1 MNGFTSGWRPVGA
14 GISGDDRPE
23 KGLRSGVRTY
33 LAPHPSA
40 CRSGTNDVDVDMRR
54 PMSHRTDTRTRRR
67 GHRRLSVLK
76 RGWPLVAALVL
87 AVLGALSAGGVEE
100 ALTPGGFRADSTPS
114 AVAERRLDAEVGAGT
129 PDLVILVSGAE
140 TAAVA
145 REGES
150 VASYLEEATGVG
162 RVTLSPAPGDGPTVV
177 TAVLSGNES
186 ESRRT
191 LDTVRGALPPPAD
204 GVDRQLTGRA
214 EILREDDLLG
224 REDLA
229 RAELIAVPV
238 TLVLLVLFFGSVVA
252 AVVPVVI
259 GVLAMLSTFFVLSG
273 LVHLI
278 DVSVFALNLVIGLAL
293 GLAIDYS
300 LLVVS
305 RFREELATGAEPPEA
320 VDRTMIRCRRTIVVS
335 AVTVGLCLAALTAV
349 DMPYLRSMA
358 MTGVAV
364 VALVATLTLV
374 VLPPVL
380 RVLGRRIDAWSVRRV
395 DPSRTGRSV
404 TALLGVS
411 RRHPVAVALG
421 VSALLLILL
430 MPAFG
435 LRLGTLDDRVLPPDA
450 SSRVAAEHLRETRPD
465 LGSDPLVVLADGV
478 DPGVLADRVSRV
490 DGVTAA
496 RGPDGTVTDG
506 LATGPGDPT
515 LRRGSVAAVE
525 VVTAP
530 GLTQPQQQDLA
541 EQIRDVVAPAPVAG
555 TYSDDVDTRRAVSD
569 RAVPVALLVMAV
581 VLPLVFLLTGGVV
594 VTLKT
599 LLMAALSLTA
609 TFGAMVLVFQ
619 EGYLADLVGVTAT
632 GVVDSST
639 PLLMACLAFGLS
651 MDYQLFLLSR
661 VREEYDRHGDTTR
674 AVVDGVGRTAPVV
687 GAAAVLVAV
696 VFLAIGTS
704 GISVVRMLGLGM
716 ALAVLVDAFVVRLLL
731 VPSVMLLL
739 GDANWWAP
747 RPLRAVFDRLRIR
760 ES

>member
-1 MNGFTSGWRPVGA
+1 
-14 GISGDDRPE
+14 
-23 KGLRSGVRTY
+23 
-33 LAPHPSA
+33 
-40 CRSGTNDVDVDMRR
+40 
-54 PMSHRTDTRTRRR
+54 MSHRIDARRWRR
-67 GHRRLSVLK
+67 GHRWRSVLA
-76 RGWPLVAALVL
+76 RGWPLAAALVL
-87 AVLGALSAGGVEE
+87 AILGALSADGVEE

-114 AVAERRLDAEVGAGT
+114 AVAERRLDTEVGAGT
-129 PDLVILVSGAE
+129 PDLVVLVSGSDP
-140 TAAVA
+140 AAVA
-145 REGES
+145 RDGEA
-150 VASYLEEATGVG
+150 VAAYLEDAAGVG
-162 RVTLSPAPGDGPTVV
+162 RVTVSPAPGDGPTVV
-177 TAVLSGNES
+177 SAVLSGDEA

-191 LDTVRGALPPPAD
+191 LDTVREALPPTGE
-204 GVDRQLTGRA
+204 GVGRQLTGRA

-252 AVVPVVI
+252 AAVPVAI

-305 RFREELATGAEPPEA
+305 RFREELASGADPPEA
-320 VDRTMIRCRRTIVVS
+320 VDRTMRRCRRTIVVS

-395 DPSRTGRSV
+395 DPSRPGRSV
-404 TALLGVS
+404 TALLGLS

-430 MPAFG
+430 TPAFG
-435 LRLGTLDDRVLPPDA
+435 LRLGTLDDRVLPQDA
-450 SSRVAAEHLRETRPD
+450 PSRVAAERLRDERPD

-478 DPGVLADRVSRV
+478 DPGVLAEQVSRV

-496 RGPDGTVTDG
+496 RGPDGAVSDG
-506 LATGPGDPT
+506 LAVGPGDPS
-515 LRRGSVAAVE
+515 LRQGSVAAVE

-530 GLTQPQQQDLA
+530 GLTQPEQQDLA
-541 EQIRDVVAPAPVAG
+541 ERVRDVVAPAPVAG

-581 VLPLVFLLTGGVV
+581 VLPLVFLLTGGVL

-619 EGYLADLVGVTAT
+619 EGHFADLVGVTAT

-716 ALAVLVDAFVVRLLL
+716 ALAVLVDAFVIRLLL
-731 VPSVMLLL
+731 VPSAMLLL

-747 RPLRAVFDRLRIR
+747 RPLWAVFDRLRIR

>member
-1 MNGFTSGWRPVGA
+1 
-14 GISGDDRPE
+14 
-23 KGLRSGVRTY
+23 
-33 LAPHPSA
+33 
-40 CRSGTNDVDVDMRR
+40 
-54 PMSHRTDTRTRRR
+54 MSHRAEPRTTPRAHRRR
-67 GHRRLSVLK
+67 SVLA
-76 RGWPLVAALVL
+76 RGWPLAAALIL

-100 ALTPGGFRADSTPS
+100 SLTPGGFRADSTPS
-114 AVAERRLDAEVGAGT
+114 AVAERRLDAEVGVGT
-129 PDLVILVSGAE
+129 PDLIVLVSGAE
-140 TAAVA
+140 SAAVA
-145 REGES
+145 REGEA
-150 VASYLEEATGVG
+150 VASFLSGAGGVG
-162 RVTLSPAPGDGPTVV
+162 RVTVSPAPGDGPTVV
-177 TAVLSGNES
+177 SAVLSGDDA

-191 LDTVRGALPPPAD
+191 LDELREALPPPGE
-204 GVDRQLTGRA
+204 GVERQLTGRA
-214 EILREDDLLG
+214 EVLREDDLIA
-224 REDLA
+224 REDLT

-252 AVVPVVI
+252 AAVPVAI
-259 GVLAMLSTFFVLSG
+259 GVLAMLSSFVVLSG
-273 LVHLI
+273 LVHVI

-293 GLAIDYS
+293 GLSIDYS
-300 LLVVS
+300 LLVVT
-305 RFREELATGAEPPEA
+305 RFREELANGADPPEA
-320 VDRTMIRCRRTIVVS
+320 VARTMRRCRRTIVIS

-364 VALVATLTLV
+364 VVLVATLTLV

-395 DPSRTGRSV
+395 DPTRPGRSV
-404 TALLGVS
+404 TAMLGVS

-430 MPAFG
+430 TPAFG
-435 LRLGTLDDRVLPPDA
+435 LRLGTLDDRVLPKDA
-450 SSRVAAEHLRETRPD
+450 PSRVAAERLRDERPD
-465 LGSDPLVVLADGV
+465 LGSDPLVILADGV
-478 DPGVLADRVSRV
+478 DPGVLAERVSRI
-490 DGVTAA
+490 DGVTAT
-496 RGPDGTVTDG
+496 RGPDETLSDG
-506 LATGPGDPT
+506 LAVGPGDPD

-530 GLTQPQQQDLA
+530 GLTQPEQQDLA
-541 EQIRDVVAPAPVAG
+541 ERVREVVAPAPVAG
-555 TYSDDVDTRRAVSD
+555 TYSDDVDTRQAISD
-569 RAVPVALLVMAV
+569 RALPVALLVMAV
-581 VLPLVFLLTGGVV
+581 VLPLVFLLTGGVL

-599 LLMAALSLTA
+599 LVMAALSLTA

-632 GVVDSST
+632 GVVDSSS

-674 AVVDGVGRTAPVV
+674 AVVDGVSRTAPVV

-704 GISVVRMLGLGM
+704 GISVVRLLGLGL
-716 ALAVLVDAFVVRLLL
+716 ALAVLVDAFVIRLLL
-731 VPSVMLLL
+731 VPSAMLLL
-739 GDANWWAP
+739 GEANWWAP

-760 ES
+760 EGSS

>member
-1 MNGFTSGWRPVGA
+1 MNR
-14 GISGDDRPE
+14 
-23 KGLRSGVRTY
+23 
-33 LAPHPSA
+33 
-40 CRSGTNDVDVDMRR
+40 
-54 PMSHRTDTRTRRR
+54 RTDDRTRRR
-67 GHRRLSVLK
+67 DHRWWTVLT
-76 RGWPLVAALVL
+76 RGWPLALALVL
-87 AVLGALSAGGVEE
+87 AVLGVLSAGGVEE

-129 PDLVILVSGAE
+129 PDLIVLISGSE
-140 TAAVA
+140 SAAVA
-145 REGES
+145 REGEA
-150 VASYLEEATGVG
+150 VASFLGGAGGVG
-162 RVTLSPAPGDGPTVV
+162 RVTVSPAPGDGPTVV
-177 TAVLSGNES
+177 TAVLSGDES

-191 LDTVRGALPPPAD
+191 LDTVREALPPPIG

-214 EILREDDLLG
+214 EVLREDDLLG

-252 AVVPVVI
+252 ALVPVAI
-259 GVLAMLSTFFVLSG
+259 GVLAMLSTFLVLSG

-300 LLVVS
+300 LLVVT
-305 RFREELATGAEPPEA
+305 RFREELAAGADPPEA
-320 VDRTMIRCRRTIVVS
+320 VDRTMRRCRRTIVIS

-395 DPSRTGRSV
+395 DPSRPGRGV

-430 MPAFG
+430 TPAFG

-450 SSRVAAEHLRETRPD
+450 PSRVAAEQLRDERPD

-478 DPGVLADRVSRV
+478 DPGALAERVSRI

-506 LATGPGDPT
+506 QTAGPGDPT

-530 GLTQPQQQDLA
+530 GLTQPEQQDLA
-541 EQIRDVVAPAPVAG
+541 EQVRDVVAPAPVAG

-569 RAVPVALLVMAV
+569 RAIPVALLVMAV
-581 VLPLVFLLTGGVV
+581 VLPLVFLLTGGVL

-619 EGYLADLVGVTAT
+619 EGHLADLVGVTAT

-674 AVVDGVGRTAPVV
+674 AVVDGVSRTAPVV

-716 ALAVLVDAFVVRLLL
+716 ALAVLVDAFIIRLLL
-731 VPSVMLLL
+731 VPSAMLLL

-747 RPLRAVFDRLRIR
+747 RPLRAVFERLRIR

>member
-1 MNGFTSGWRPVGA
+1 
-14 GISGDDRPE
+14 
-23 KGLRSGVRTY
+23 
-33 LAPHPSA
+33 
-40 CRSGTNDVDVDMRR
+40 
-54 PMSHRTDTRTRRR
+54 MSHRAEPRTTPRAHRRR
-67 GHRRLSVLK
+67 SVLA
-76 RGWPLVAALVL
+76 RGWPLAAALIL

-100 ALTPGGFRADSTPS
+100 SLTPGGFRADSTPS
-114 AVAERRLDAEVGAGT
+114 AVAERRLDAEVGVGT
-129 PDLVILVSGAE
+129 PDLIVLVSGAE
-140 TAAVA
+140 SAAVA
-145 REGES
+145 REGEA
-150 VASYLEEATGVG
+150 VASFLSGAGGVG
-162 RVTLSPAPGDGPTVV
+162 RVTVSPAPGDGPTVV
-177 TAVLSGNES
+177 SAVLSGDDA

-191 LDTVRGALPPPAD
+191 LDELREALPPPGE
-204 GVDRQLTGRA
+204 GVERQLTGRA
-214 EILREDDLLG
+214 EVLREDDLIA
-224 REDLA
+224 REDLT

-252 AVVPVVI
+252 AAVPVAI
-259 GVLAMLSTFFVLSG
+259 GVLAMLSSFVVLSG
-273 LVHLI
+273 LVHVI

-293 GLAIDYS
+293 GLSIDYS
-300 LLVVS
+300 LLVVT
-305 RFREELATGAEPPEA
+305 RFREELANGADPPEA
-320 VDRTMIRCRRTIVVS
+320 VARTMRRCRRTIVIS

-364 VALVATLTLV
+364 VVLVATLTLV

-395 DPSRTGRSV
+395 DPTRPGRSV
-404 TALLGVS
+404 TAMLGVS

-430 MPAFG
+430 TPAFG
-435 LRLGTLDDRVLPPDA
+435 LRLGTLDDRVLPKDA
-450 SSRVAAEHLRETRPD
+450 PSRVAAERLRDERPD
-465 LGSDPLVVLADGV
+465 LGSDPLVILADGV
-478 DPGVLADRVSRV
+478 DPGVLAKRVSRI
-490 DGVTAA
+490 DGVTAT
-496 RGPDGTVTDG
+496 RGPDETLSDG
-506 LATGPGDPT
+506 LAVGPGDPD

-530 GLTQPQQQDLA
+530 GLSQPEQQDLA
-541 EQIRDVVAPAPVAG
+541 ERVREVVAPAPVAG
-555 TYSDDVDTRRAVSD
+555 TYSDDVDTRQAISD
-569 RAVPVALLVMAV
+569 RALPVALLVMAV
-581 VLPLVFLLTGGVV
+581 VLPLVFLLTGGVL

-599 LLMAALSLTA
+599 LVMAALSLTA

-632 GVVDSST
+632 GVVDSSS

-674 AVVDGVGRTAPVV
+674 AVVDGVSRTAPVV

-704 GISVVRMLGLGM
+704 GISVVRLLGLGL
-716 ALAVLVDAFVVRLLL
+716 ALAVLVDAFVIRLLL
-731 VPSVMLLL
+731 VPSAMLLL
-739 GDANWWAP
+739 GEANWWAP

-760 ES
+760 EGSS

>member
-1 MNGFTSGWRPVGA
+1 
-14 GISGDDRPE
+14 
-23 KGLRSGVRTY
+23 
-33 LAPHPSA
+33 
-40 CRSGTNDVDVDMRR
+40 
-54 PMSHRTDTRTRRR
+54 MSHRAEPRTTPRAHRRR
-67 GHRRLSVLK
+67 SVLA
-76 RGWPLVAALVL
+76 RGWPLAAALIL

-100 ALTPGGFRADSTPS
+100 SLTPGGFRADSTPS
-114 AVAERRLDAEVGAGT
+114 AVAERRLDAEVGVGT
-129 PDLVILVSGAE
+129 PDLIVLVSGAE
-140 TAAVA
+140 SAAVA
-145 REGES
+145 REGEA
-150 VASYLEEATGVG
+150 VASFLSGAGGVG
-162 RVTLSPAPGDGPTVV
+162 RVTVSPAPGDGPTVV
-177 TAVLSGNES
+177 SAVLSGDDA

-191 LDTVRGALPPPAD
+191 LDELREALPPPGE
-204 GVDRQLTGRA
+204 GVERQLTGRA
-214 EILREDDLLG
+214 EVLREDDLIA
-224 REDLA
+224 REDLT

-252 AVVPVVI
+252 AAVPVAI
-259 GVLAMLSTFFVLSG
+259 GVLAMLSSFVVLSG
-273 LVHLI
+273 LVHVI

-293 GLAIDYS
+293 GLSIDYS
-300 LLVVS
+300 LLVVT
-305 RFREELATGAEPPEA
+305 RFREELANGADPPEA
-320 VDRTMIRCRRTIVVS
+320 VARTMRRCRRTIVIS

-364 VALVATLTLV
+364 VVLVATLTLV

-395 DPSRTGRSV
+395 DPTRPGRSV
-404 TALLGVS
+404 TAMLGVS

-430 MPAFG
+430 TPAFG
-435 LRLGTLDDRVLPPDA
+435 LRLGTLDDRVLPKDA
-450 SSRVAAEHLRETRPD
+450 PSRVAAERLRDERPD
-465 LGSDPLVVLADGV
+465 LGFDPLVILADGV
-478 DPGVLADRVSRV
+478 DPGVLAERVSRI
-490 DGVTAA
+490 DGVTAT
-496 RGPDGTVTDG
+496 RGPDETLSDG
-506 LATGPGDPT
+506 LAVGPGDPD

-530 GLTQPQQQDLA
+530 GLTQPEQQDLA
-541 EQIRDVVAPAPVAG
+541 ERVREVVAPAPVAG
-555 TYSDDVDTRRAVSD
+555 TYSDDVDTRQAISD
-569 RAVPVALLVMAV
+569 RALPVALLVMAV
-581 VLPLVFLLTGGVV
+581 VLPLVFLLTGGVL

-599 LLMAALSLTA
+599 LVMAALSLTA

-632 GVVDSST
+632 GVVDSSS

-674 AVVDGVGRTAPVV
+674 AVVDGVSRTAPVV

-704 GISVVRMLGLGM
+704 GISVVRLLGLGL
-716 ALAVLVDAFVVRLLL
+716 ALAVLVDAFVIRLLL
-731 VPSVMLLL
+731 VPSAMLLL
-739 GDANWWAP
+739 GEANWWAP

-760 ES
+760 EGSS

>member
-1 MNGFTSGWRPVGA
+1 
-14 GISGDDRPE
+14 
-23 KGLRSGVRTY
+23 
-33 LAPHPSA
+33 
-40 CRSGTNDVDVDMRR
+40 
-54 PMSHRTDTRTRRR
+54 MSHRIDSRAGRR
-67 GHRRLSVLK
+67 GHRWWSVLA
-76 RGWPLVAALVL
+76 RGWPLAAALVL

-100 ALTPGGFRADSTPS
+100 SLTPGGFRADSTPS

-129 PDLVILVSGAE
+129 PDLLILVSGSE
-140 TAAVA
+140 PAAVA
-145 REGES
+145 RDGES
-150 VASYLEEATGVG
+150 VASYLEGAAGVG
-162 RVTLSPAPGDGPTVV
+162 RVTVSPAPGDGPTVV
-177 TAVLSGNES
+177 TAVLPGTES

-191 LDTVRGALPPPAD
+191 LDAVREALPPPGE
-204 GVDRQLTGRA
+204 GVERQLTGRA

-252 AVVPVVI
+252 AAVPVAI

-273 LVHLI
+273 LVHVI

-300 LLVVS
+300 LLVVT
-305 RFREELATGAEPPEA
+305 RFREELATGADPPEA
-320 VDRTMIRCRRTIVVS
+320 VDRTMSRCRRTIVIS

-364 VALVATLTLV
+364 VALVAILTLV

-395 DPSRTGRSV
+395 DPSRPGRGV

-430 MPAFG
+430 TPAFG
-435 LRLGTLDDRVLPPDA
+435 LRLGTLDDRVLPQDA
-450 SSRVAAEHLRETRPD
+450 PSRVAAERLRDERPD
-465 LGSDPLVVLADGV
+465 LGSDPLVILADGV
-478 DPGVLADRVSRV
+478 DPGVVAERVSRL
-490 DGVTAA
+490 DGVMAV
-496 RGPDGTVTDG
+496 RGPDATVADG
-506 LATGPGDPT
+506 SAAGPGDPT
-515 LRRGSVAAVE
+515 LRRDAAAAVE

-530 GLTQPQQQDLA
+530 GLTQPEQQDLA
-541 EQIRDVVAPAPVAG
+541 EQVRDTVAPALVAG

-569 RAVPVALLVMAV
+569 RAIPVALLVMAV
-581 VLPLVFLLTGGVV
+581 VLPLVFLLTGGVL

-599 LLMAALSLTA
+599 LVMAALSLTA
-609 TFGAMVLVFQ
+609 TFGAMVLIFQ

-661 VREEYDRHGDTTR
+661 VREEYDSHGDTTR
-674 AVVDGVGRTAPVV
+674 AVVEGVSRTAPVV
-687 GAAAVLVAV
+687 GAAAILVAV

-716 ALAVLVDAFVVRLLL
+716 ALAVLVDAFVIRLLL
-731 VPSVMLLL
+731 VPSAMLLL

-747 RPLRAVFDRLRIR
+747 RPLRAVFERLRIR

>member
-1 MNGFTSGWRPVGA
+1 
-14 GISGDDRPE
+14 
-23 KGLRSGVRTY
+23 
-33 LAPHPSA
+33 
-40 CRSGTNDVDVDMRR
+40 
-54 PMSHRTDTRTRRR
+54 MSHRAEPRTTPRAHRRR
-67 GHRRLSVLK
+67 SVLA
-76 RGWPLVAALVL
+76 RGWPLAAALIL

-100 ALTPGGFRADSTPS
+100 SLTPGGFRADSTPS
-114 AVAERRLDAEVGAGT
+114 AVAERRLDAEVGVGT
-129 PDLVILVSGAE
+129 PDLIVLVSGAE
-140 TAAVA
+140 SAAVA
-145 REGES
+145 REGEA
-150 VASYLEEATGVG
+150 VASFLSGAGGVG
-162 RVTLSPAPGDGPTVV
+162 RVTVSPAPGDGPTVV
-177 TAVLSGNES
+177 SAVLSGDDA

-191 LDTVRGALPPPAD
+191 LDELREALPPPGE
-204 GVDRQLTGRA
+204 GVERQLTGRA
-214 EILREDDLLG
+214 EVLREDDLIA
-224 REDLA
+224 REDLT

-252 AVVPVVI
+252 AAVPVAI
-259 GVLAMLSTFFVLSG
+259 GVLAMLSSFVVLSG
-273 LVHLI
+273 LVHVI

-293 GLAIDYS
+293 GLSIDYS
-300 LLVVS
+300 LLVVT
-305 RFREELATGAEPPEA
+305 RFREELANGADPPEA
-320 VDRTMIRCRRTIVVS
+320 VARTMRRCRRTIVIS

-364 VALVATLTLV
+364 VVLVATLTLV

-395 DPSRTGRSV
+395 DPTRPGRSV
-404 TALLGVS
+404 TAMLGVS

-430 MPAFG
+430 TPAFG
-435 LRLGTLDDRVLPPDA
+435 LRLGTLDDRVLPKDA
-450 SSRVAAEHLRETRPD
+450 PSRVAAERLRDERPD
-465 LGSDPLVVLADGV
+465 LGSDPLVILADGV
-478 DPGVLADRVSRV
+478 DPGVLAERVSRI
-490 DGVTAA
+490 DGVAA
-496 RGPDGTVTDG
+496 TRGPDETLSDG
-506 LATGPGDPT
+506 LVVGPGDPD

-530 GLTQPQQQDLA
+530 GLSQPEQQDLA
-541 EQIRDVVAPAPVAG
+541 ERVREVVAPAPVAG
-555 TYSDDVDTRRAVSD
+555 TYSDDVDTRQAISD
-569 RAVPVALLVMAV
+569 RALPVALLVMAV
-581 VLPLVFLLTGGVV
+581 VLPLVFLLTGGVL

-599 LLMAALSLTA
+599 LVMAALSLTA

-632 GVVDSST
+632 GVVDSSS

-674 AVVDGVGRTAPVV
+674 AVVDGVSRTAPVV

-704 GISVVRMLGLGM
+704 GISVVRLLGLGL
-716 ALAVLVDAFVVRLLL
+716 ALAVLVDAFVIRLLL
-731 VPSVMLLL
+731 VPSAMLLL
-739 GDANWWAP
+739 GEANWWAP

-760 ES
+760 EGSS

>member
-1 MNGFTSGWRPVGA
+1 
-14 GISGDDRPE
+14 
-23 KGLRSGVRTY
+23 
-33 LAPHPSA
+33 
-40 CRSGTNDVDVDMRR
+40 
-54 PMSHRTDTRTRRR
+54 MSHRSDVRTRRR
-67 GHRRLSVLK
+67 AHRWRSVLA
-76 RGWPLVAALVL
+76 RGWPLAAALVL

-114 AVAERRLDAEVGAGT
+114 AVAESRLNAELGVGT
-129 PDLVILVSGAE
+129 PDLIVLVSGSE
-140 TAAVA
+140 PAAVA
-145 REGES
+145 RDSEA
-150 VASYLEEATGVG
+150 VASFLTGAGGVG
-162 RVTLSPAPGDGPTVV
+162 GVAVSPAPGDGPTVV
-177 TAVLSGNES
+177 TAVLSGDES

-191 LDTVRGALPPPAD
+191 LDTVRETLPPPGE
-204 GVDRQLTGRA
+204 GVERQLTGRA
-214 EILREDDLLG
+214 EVLREDDLLG

-252 AVVPVVI
+252 AAVPVAI
-259 GVLAMLSTFFVLSG
+259 GVLAMLSTFVVLSG

-300 LLVVS
+300 LLVVT
-305 RFREELATGAEPPEA
+305 RFREELAAGADPPEA
-320 VDRTMIRCRRTIVVS
+320 VDRTMRRCRRTIVVS

-349 DMPYLRSMA
+349 DMPFLRSMA
-358 MTGVAV
+358 ITGVAV

-395 DPSRTGRSV
+395 DPTRPGRSV

-430 MPAFG
+430 TPAFG

-450 SSRVAAEHLRETRPD
+450 PSRVAAERLRDERPD
-465 LGSDPLVVLADGV
+465 LGSDPLII
-478 DPGVLADRVSRV
+478 LADRVDPGALAERVSRI

-496 RGPDGTVTDG
+496 RGPDGRVSDG
-506 LATGPGDPT
+506 LAVGPGEPA
-515 LRRGSVAAVE
+515 LRQRAVAAVE
-525 VVTAP
+525 VVTDP
-530 GLTQPQQQDLA
+530 GLSQPEQQDLA
-541 EQIRDVVAPAPVAG
+541 ERVRDSVAPAPVAG
-555 TYSDDVDTRRAVSD
+555 TYSDDVDTRQAVTD

-609 TFGAMVLVFQ
+609 TFGVMVLVFQ
-619 EGYLADLVGVTAT
+619 EGHLADLVGVTAT
-632 GVVDSST
+632 GVVDSSS

-704 GISVVRMLGLGM
+704 GISVVRMLGFGM
-716 ALAVLVDAFVVRLLL
+716 ALAVLVDAFVIRLLL
-731 VPSVMLLL
+731 VPSAMLIL
-739 GDANWWAP
+739 GDAIWWAP
-747 RPLRAVFDRLRIR
+747 RPLRVVFDRLRIR

>member
-1 MNGFTSGWRPVGA
+1 
-14 GISGDDRPE
+14 
-23 KGLRSGVRTY
+23 
-33 LAPHPSA
+33 
-40 CRSGTNDVDVDMRR
+40 
-54 PMSHRTDTRTRRR
+54 MSHRAEPRTTPRAHRRR
-67 GHRRLSVLK
+67 SVLA
-76 RGWPLVAALVL
+76 RGWPLAAALIL

-100 ALTPGGFRADSTPS
+100 SLTPGGFRADSTPS
-114 AVAERRLDAEVGAGT
+114 AVAERRLDAEVGVGT
-129 PDLVILVSGAE
+129 PDLIVLVSGAE
-140 TAAVA
+140 SAAVA
-145 REGES
+145 REGEA
-150 VASYLEEATGVG
+150 VASFLSGAGGVG
-162 RVTLSPAPGDGPTVV
+162 RVTVSPAPGDGPTVV
-177 TAVLSGNES
+177 SAVLSGDDA

-191 LDTVRGALPPPAD
+191 LDELREALPPPGE
-204 GVDRQLTGRA
+204 GVERQLTGRA
-214 EILREDDLLG
+214 EVLREDDLIA
-224 REDLA
+224 REDLT

-252 AVVPVVI
+252 AAVPVAI
-259 GVLAMLSTFFVLSG
+259 GVLAMLSSFVVLSG

-300 LLVVS
+300 LLVVT
-305 RFREELATGAEPPEA
+305 RFREELANGADPPEA
-320 VDRTMIRCRRTIVVS
+320 VDRTMRRCRRTIVIS

-364 VALVATLTLV
+364 VVLVATLTLV

-395 DPSRTGRSV
+395 APTRPGRSV
-404 TALLGVS
+404 TAMLGVS

-430 MPAFG
+430 TPAFG
-435 LRLGTLDDRVLPPDA
+435 LRLGTLDDRVLPKDA
-450 SSRVAAEHLRETRPD
+450 PSRVAAERLRDERPD
-465 LGSDPLVVLADGV
+465 LGSDPLVILADGV
-478 DPGVLADRVSRV
+478 DPGVLAERVSRI
-490 DGVTAA
+490 DGVTAT
-496 RGPDGTVTDG
+496 RGPDETLSDG
-506 LATGPGDPT
+506 LAVGPGDPD

-530 GLTQPQQQDLA
+530 GLSQPEQQDLA
-541 EQIRDVVAPAPVAG
+541 ERVREVVAPAPVAG
-555 TYSDDVDTRRAVSD
+555 TYSDDVDTRQAISD
-569 RAVPVALLVMAV
+569 RALPVALLVMAV
-581 VLPLVFLLTGGVV
+581 VLPLVFLLTGGVL

-599 LLMAALSLTA
+599 LVMAALSLTA

-632 GVVDSST
+632 GVVDSSS

-674 AVVDGVGRTAPVV
+674 AVVDGVSRTAPVV

-704 GISVVRMLGLGM
+704 GISVVRLLGLGL
-716 ALAVLVDAFVVRLLL
+716 ALAVLVDAFVIRLLL
-731 VPSVMLLL
+731 VPSAMLLL
-739 GDANWWAP
+739 GEANWWAP

-760 ES
+760 EGSS

>member
-1 MNGFTSGWRPVGA
+1 
-14 GISGDDRPE
+14 
-23 KGLRSGVRTY
+23 
-33 LAPHPSA
+33 
-40 CRSGTNDVDVDMRR
+40 
-54 PMSHRTDTRTRRR
+54 MSHRAEPRTTPRAHRRR
-67 GHRRLSVLK
+67 SVLA
-76 RGWPLVAALVL
+76 RGWPLAAALIL

-100 ALTPGGFRADSTPS
+100 SLTPGGFRADSTPS
-114 AVAERRLDAEVGAGT
+114 AVAERRLDAEVGVGT
-129 PDLVILVSGAE
+129 PDLIVLVSGAE
-140 TAAVA
+140 SAAVA
-145 REGES
+145 REGEA
-150 VASYLEEATGVG
+150 VASFLSGAGGVG
-162 RVTLSPAPGDGPTVV
+162 RVTVSPAPGDGPTVV
-177 TAVLSGNES
+177 SAVLSGDDA

-191 LDTVRGALPPPAD
+191 LDELREALPPPGE
-204 GVDRQLTGRA
+204 GVERQLTGRA
-214 EILREDDLLG
+214 EVLREDDLIA
-224 REDLA
+224 REDLT

-252 AVVPVVI
+252 AAVPVAI
-259 GVLAMLSTFFVLSG
+259 GVLAMLSSFVVLSG
-273 LVHLI
+273 LVHVI

-293 GLAIDYS
+293 GLSIDYS
-300 LLVVS
+300 LLVVT
-305 RFREELATGAEPPEA
+305 RFREELANGADPPEA
-320 VDRTMIRCRRTIVVS
+320 VARTMRRCRRTIVIS

-364 VALVATLTLV
+364 VVLVATLTLV

-395 DPSRTGRSV
+395 DPTRPGRSV
-404 TALLGVS
+404 TAMLGVS

-430 MPAFG
+430 TPAFG
-435 LRLGTLDDRVLPPDA
+435 LRLGTLDDRVLPKDA
-450 SSRVAAEHLRETRPD
+450 PSRVAAERLRDERPD
-465 LGSDPLVVLADGV
+465 LGSDPLVILADGV
-478 DPGVLADRVSRV
+478 DPGVLAERVSRI
-490 DGVTAA
+490 DGVAA
-496 RGPDGTVTDG
+496 TRGPDETLSDG
-506 LATGPGDPT
+506 LAVGPGDPD

-530 GLTQPQQQDLA
+530 GLTQPEQQDLA
-541 EQIRDVVAPAPVAG
+541 ERVREVVAPAPVAG
-555 TYSDDVDTRRAVSD
+555 TYSDDVDTRQAISD
-569 RAVPVALLVMAV
+569 RALPVALLVMAV
-581 VLPLVFLLTGGVV
+581 VLPLVFLLTGGVL

-599 LLMAALSLTA
+599 LVMAALSLTA

-632 GVVDSST
+632 GVVDSSS

-674 AVVDGVGRTAPVV
+674 AVVDGVSRTAPVV

-704 GISVVRMLGLGM
+704 GISVVRLLGLGL
-716 ALAVLVDAFVVRLLL
+716 ALAVLVDAFVIRLLL
-731 VPSVMLLL
+731 VPSAMLLL
-739 GDANWWAP
+739 GEANWWAP

-760 ES
+760 EGSS

>member
-1 MNGFTSGWRPVGA
+1 
-14 GISGDDRPE
+14 
-23 KGLRSGVRTY
+23 
-33 LAPHPSA
+33 
-40 CRSGTNDVDVDMRR
+40 
-54 PMSHRTDTRTRRR
+54 MSHRSDVRARRR
-67 GHRRLSVLK
+67 APRWWLVLA
-76 RGWPLVAALVL
+76 RGWPLALALVL
-87 AVLGALSAGGVEE
+87 AVLGALSAGGVQES
-100 ALTPGGFRADSTPS
+100 LTPGGFRADSTPS
-114 AVAERRLDAEVGAGT
+114 AIAERRLDAEVGAGT
-129 PDLVILVSGAE
+129 PDLVVLVSGAE
-140 TAAVA
+140 SAAVA
-145 REGES
+145 REERS
-150 VASYLEEATGVG
+150 VASFLEQAAGVG
-162 RVTLSPAPGDGPTVV
+162 RVTVSPAPGDGPTVV
-177 TAVLSGNES
+177 TAVLSGDES

-191 LDTVRGALPPPAD
+191 LDGVLGALPPPGD
-204 GVDRQLTGRA
+204 GVDRQVTGRA

-259 GVLAMLSTFFVLSG
+259 GVLAMLSTFVVLSG

-300 LLVVS
+300 LLVVT
-305 RFREELATGAEPPEA
+305 RFREELAAGADPPEA
-320 VDRTMIRCRRTIVVS
+320 IDRTMLRCRRTIVVS

-358 MTGVAV
+358 ITGVAV

-395 DPSRTGRSV
+395 DPSRPGRSV
-404 TALLGVS
+404 TALLGMS

-430 MPAFG
+430 TPAFG

-450 SSRVAAEHLRETRPD
+450 PSRVAAEQLREARPD

-478 DPGVLADRVSRV
+478 DPAALADRVSRV
-490 DGVTAA
+490 EGVTAA
-496 RGPDGTVTDG
+496 RGPDALVTNG

-515 LRRGSVAAVE
+515 LRRGAVAAVE

-530 GLTQPQQQDLA
+530 GLSQPQQQDLA
-541 EQIRDVVAPAPVAG
+541 ERVREVVAPAPVAG

-716 ALAVLVDAFVVRLLL
+716 ALAVLVDAFVIRLLL
-731 VPSVMLLL
+731 VPSAMLLL

>member
-1 MNGFTSGWRPVGA
+1 
-14 GISGDDRPE
+14 
-23 KGLRSGVRTY
+23 
-33 LAPHPSA
+33 
-40 CRSGTNDVDVDMRR
+40 
-54 PMSHRTDTRTRRR
+54 MSHRTDDRARRR
-67 GHRRLSVLK
+67 VPRSWPVLA
-76 RGWPLVAALVL
+76 RGWPLALALVL
-87 AVLGALSAGGVEE
+87 AVLGALSAGGVQES
-100 ALTPGGFRADSTPS
+100 LTPGGFRADSTPS
-114 AVAERRLDAEVGAGT
+114 AVAERRLDEEVGAGT
-129 PDLVILVSGAE
+129 PDLVVLVSGAQ

-150 VASYLEEATGVG
+150 VASFLEQAAGVG
-162 RVTLSPAPGDGPTVV
+162 RVTVSPAPADGPTVV
-177 TAVLSGNES
+177 TAVLSGDES

-191 LDTVRGALPPPAD
+191 LDRVLGALPPPGD
-204 GVDRQLTGRA
+204 GVDRQVTGRA

-259 GVLAMLSTFFVLSG
+259 GVLAMLSTFIVLSG

-300 LLVVS
+300 LLVVT
-305 RFREELATGAEPPEA
+305 RFREELAGGADPPEA
-320 VDRTMIRCRRTIVVS
+320 VDRTMRRCRRTIVVS

-358 MTGVAV
+358 ITGVAV

-395 DPSRTGRSV
+395 DPSRPGRSV

-430 MPAFG
+430 TPAFG

-450 SSRVAAEHLRETRPD
+450 SSRVAAEQLRESRPD
-465 LGSDPLVVLADGV
+465 LGSDPLVILADGV
-478 DPGVLADRVSRV
+478 DPAALADRVSRIE
-490 DGVTAA
+490 GVTAA
-496 RGPDGTVTDG
+496 RGPDTLVTDG
-506 LATGPGDPT
+506 LAAGPGDPT

-530 GLTQPQQQDLA
+530 GLSQPQQQDLA
-541 EQIRDVVAPAPVAG
+541 ERVREAVAPAPVAG

-674 AVVDGVGRTAPVV
+674 AVVEGVGRTAPVV

-716 ALAVLVDAFVVRLLL
+716 ALAVLVDAFVIRLLL
-731 VPSVMLLL
+731 VPSAMLLL

-760 ES
+760 EN

>member
-1 MNGFTSGWRPVGA
+1 
-14 GISGDDRPE
+14 
-23 KGLRSGVRTY
+23 
-33 LAPHPSA
+33 
-40 CRSGTNDVDVDMRR
+40 
-54 PMSHRTDTRTRRR
+54 MSHRNDGRTRRR
-67 GHRRLSVLK
+67 GHRWKSVLA
-76 RGWPLVAALVL
+76 RGWPLAAALVL

-129 PDLVILVSGAE
+129 PDLIVVISGSE

-145 REGES
+145 RDSEA
-150 VASYLEEATGVG
+150 VASFLGGTGGVG
-162 RVTLSPAPGDGPTVV
+162 RVTVSPAPGDGPTVV
-177 TAVLSGNES
+177 TAVLSGDES

-191 LDTVRGALPPPAD
+191 LDKVREALPPPGD
-204 GVDRQLTGRA
+204 GVERQLTGRA
-214 EILREDDLLG
+214 EVLREDDLLG

-252 AVVPVVI
+252 AAVPVAI
-259 GVLAMLSTFFVLSG
+259 GVLAMLSTFVVLSG
-273 LVHLI
+273 LVHVI

-305 RFREELATGAEPPEA
+305 RFREELAAGADPPEA
-320 VDRTMIRCRRTIVVS
+320 VDRTMRRCRRTIVVS

-374 VLPPVL
+374 VLPPIL

-395 DPSRTGRSV
+395 DPSRPGRSV

-430 MPAFG
+430 TPAFG

-450 SSRVAAEHLRETRPD
+450 PSRVAAERLRDERPD
-465 LGSDPLVVLADGV
+465 LGSDPLVILADGV
-478 DPGVLADRVSRV
+478 DPGVLAERVSRV

-496 RGPDGTVTDG
+496 RGPDAVVTDG
-506 LATGPGDPT
+506 QVVGPGDPT
-515 LRRGSVAAVE
+515 LRRGPVAAVE

-530 GLTQPQQQDLA
+530 GLTQPEQQDLA
-541 EQIRDVVAPAPVAG
+541 EQVRDAVAPAPVAG

-569 RAVPVALLVMAV
+569 RAIPVALLVMAV
-581 VLPLVFLLTGGVV
+581 VLPLVFLLTGGVL

-619 EGYLADLVGVTAT
+619 EGHLADLVGVTAT

-661 VREEYDRHGDTTR
+661 VREEYDKHGDTTR
-674 AVVDGVGRTAPVV
+674 AVVDGVSRTAPVV

-716 ALAVLVDAFVVRLLL
+716 ALAVLVDAFVIRLLL
-731 VPSVMLLL
+731 VPSAMLLL

>member
-1 MNGFTSGWRPVGA
+1 M
-14 GISGDDRPE
+14 DR
-23 KGLRSGVRTY
+23 
-33 LAPHPSA
+33 
-40 CRSGTNDVDVDMRR
+40 
-54 PMSHRTDTRTRRR
+54 RTDVRTRRR
-67 GHRRLSVLK
+67 AHRWWAVLA
-76 RGWPLVAALVL
+76 RGWPLALALVL

-114 AVAERRLDAEVGAGT
+114 AVAERRLDTEVGAGT
-129 PDLVILVSGAE
+129 PDLIVLISGSE
-140 TAAVA
+140 SAAVA
-145 REGES
+145 RDSEA
-150 VASYLEEATGVG
+150 VASFLGGAGGVG
-162 RVTLSPAPGDGPTVV
+162 RVTVSPAPGDGPTVV
-177 TAVLSGNES
+177 TAVLSGDES

-191 LDTVRGALPPPAD
+191 LDTVRDALPPPVD

-214 EILREDDLLG
+214 EVLREDDLLG

-252 AVVPVVI
+252 AAVPVAI
-259 GVLAMLSTFFVLSG
+259 GVLAMLSTFLVLSG

-300 LLVVS
+300 LLVVT
-305 RFREELATGAEPPEA
+305 RFREELAAGADPPEA
-320 VDRTMIRCRRTIVVS
+320 VDRAMRRCRRTIVIS

-395 DPSRTGRSV
+395 DPSRPGRGV

-411 RRHPVAVALG
+411 RRHPVVVALG

-430 MPAFG
+430 TPAFG

-450 SSRVAAEHLRETRPD
+450 PSRVAAEQLRAERPD
-465 LGSDPLVVLADGV
+465 LGSDPLVILADGI
-478 DPGVLADRVSRV
+478 DPGVLAERVSRV

-506 LATGPGDPT
+506 RTTGPGDPT

-530 GLTQPQQQDLA
+530 GLTQPEQQDLA
-541 EQIRDVVAPAPVAG
+541 EQVRDVVAPAPVAG
-555 TYSDDVDTRRAVSD
+555 TYSDDVDTRQAVSD
-569 RAVPVALLVMAV
+569 RAIPVALLVMAV
-581 VLPLVFLLTGGVV
+581 VLPLVFLLTGGVL

-619 EGYLADLVGVTAT
+619 EGHFADLVGVTAT

-674 AVVDGVGRTAPVV
+674 AVVDGVSRTAPVV

-716 ALAVLVDAFVVRLLL
+716 ALAVLVDAFIIRLLL
-731 VPSVMLLL
+731 VPSAMLLL

-747 RPLRAVFDRLRIR
+747 RPLRAVFERLRIR

>member
-1 MNGFTSGWRPVGA
+1 
-14 GISGDDRPE
+14 
-23 KGLRSGVRTY
+23 
-33 LAPHPSA
+33 
-40 CRSGTNDVDVDMRR
+40 
-54 PMSHRTDTRTRRR
+54 MSHRIDSRAGRR
-67 GHRRLSVLK
+67 GHRWWSVLA
-76 RGWPLVAALVL
+76 RGWPLAAALVL

-100 ALTPGGFRADSTPS
+100 SLTPGGFRADSTPS

-129 PDLVILVSGAE
+129 PDLLILVSGSE
-140 TAAVA
+140 PAAVA
-145 REGES
+145 RDGES
-150 VASYLEEATGVG
+150 VASYLEGAAGVG
-162 RVTLSPAPGDGPTVV
+162 RVTVSPAPGDGPTVV
-177 TAVLSGNES
+177 TAVLPGTES

-191 LDTVRGALPPPAD
+191 LDAVREALPPPGE
-204 GVDRQLTGRA
+204 GVERQLTGRA

-252 AVVPVVI
+252 AAVPVAI

-273 LVHLI
+273 LVHVI

-300 LLVVS
+300 LLVVT
-305 RFREELATGAEPPEA
+305 RFREELATGADPPEA
-320 VDRTMIRCRRTIVVS
+320 VDRTMSRCRRTIVIS

-364 VALVATLTLV
+364 VALVAILTLV

-395 DPSRTGRSV
+395 DPSRPGRGV

-430 MPAFG
+430 TPAFG
-435 LRLGTLDDRVLPPDA
+435 LRLGTLDDRVLPQDA
-450 SSRVAAEHLRETRPD
+450 PSRVAAERLRDERPD
-465 LGSDPLVVLADGV
+465 LGSDPLVILADGV
-478 DPGVLADRVSRV
+478 DPGVVAERVSRL
-490 DGVTAA
+490 DGVMAV
-496 RGPDGTVTDG
+496 RGPDATVADG
-506 LATGPGDPT
+506 SAAGPGDPT
-515 LRRGSVAAVE
+515 LRRDAAAAVE

-530 GLTQPQQQDLA
+530 GLTQPEQQDLA
-541 EQIRDVVAPAPVAG
+541 EQVRDTVAPALVAG

-569 RAVPVALLVMAV
+569 RAIPVALLVMAV
-581 VLPLVFLLTGGVV
+581 VLPLVFLLTGGVL

-599 LLMAALSLTA
+599 LVMAALSLTA
-609 TFGAMVLVFQ
+609 TFGAMVLIFQ

-661 VREEYDRHGDTTR
+661 VREEYDSHGDTTR
-674 AVVDGVGRTAPVV
+674 AVVEGVGRTAPVV
-687 GAAAVLVAV
+687 GAAAILVAV

-716 ALAVLVDAFVVRLLL
+716 ALAVLVDAFVIRLLL
-731 VPSVMLLL
+731 VPSAMLLL

-747 RPLRAVFDRLRIR
+747 RPLRAVFERLRIR

>member
-1 MNGFTSGWRPVGA
+1 
-14 GISGDDRPE
+14 
-23 KGLRSGVRTY
+23 
-33 LAPHPSA
+33 
-40 CRSGTNDVDVDMRR
+40 
-54 PMSHRTDTRTRRR
+54 MSHRAEPRTTPRAHRRR
-67 GHRRLSVLK
+67 SVLA
-76 RGWPLVAALVL
+76 RGWPLAAALIL

-100 ALTPGGFRADSTPS
+100 SLTPGGFRADSTPS
-114 AVAERRLDAEVGAGT
+114 AVAERRLDAEVGVGT
-129 PDLVILVSGAE
+129 PDLIVLVSGAE
-140 TAAVA
+140 SAAVA
-145 REGES
+145 REGEA
-150 VASYLEEATGVG
+150 VASFLSGAGGVG
-162 RVTLSPAPGDGPTVV
+162 RVTVSPAPGDGPTVV
-177 TAVLSGNES
+177 SAVLSGDDA

-191 LDTVRGALPPPAD
+191 LDELREALPPPGE
-204 GVDRQLTGRA
+204 GVGRQLTGRA
-214 EILREDDLLG
+214 EVLREDDLIA
-224 REDLA
+224 REDLT

-252 AVVPVVI
+252 AAVPVAI
-259 GVLAMLSTFFVLSG
+259 GVLAMLSSFVVLSG
-273 LVHLI
+273 LVHVI

-293 GLAIDYS
+293 GLSIDYS
-300 LLVVS
+300 LLVVT
-305 RFREELATGAEPPEA
+305 RFREELANGADPPEA
-320 VDRTMIRCRRTIVVS
+320 VARTMRRCRRTIVIS

-364 VALVATLTLV
+364 VVLVATLTLV

-395 DPSRTGRSV
+395 DPTRPGRSV
-404 TALLGVS
+404 TAMLGVS

-430 MPAFG
+430 TPAFG
-435 LRLGTLDDRVLPPDA
+435 LRLGTLDDRVLPKDA
-450 SSRVAAEHLRETRPD
+450 PSRVAAERLRDERPD
-465 LGSDPLVVLADGV
+465 LGSDPLVILADGV
-478 DPGVLADRVSRV
+478 DPGVLAERVSRI
-490 DGVTAA
+490 DGVTAT
-496 RGPDGTVTDG
+496 RGPDETLSDG
-506 LATGPGDPT
+506 LAVGPGDPD

-530 GLTQPQQQDLA
+530 GLSQPEQQDLA
-541 EQIRDVVAPAPVAG
+541 ERVREVVAPAPVAG
-555 TYSDDVDTRRAVSD
+555 TYSDDVDTRQAISD
-569 RAVPVALLVMAV
+569 RALPVALLVMAV
-581 VLPLVFLLTGGVV
+581 VLPLVFLLTGGVL

-599 LLMAALSLTA
+599 LVMAALSLTA

-632 GVVDSST
+632 GVVDSSS

-674 AVVDGVGRTAPVV
+674 AVVDGVSRTAPVV

-704 GISVVRMLGLGM
+704 GISVVRLLGLGL
-716 ALAVLVDAFVVRLLL
+716 ALAVLVDAFVIRLLL
-731 VPSVMLLL
+731 VPSAMLLL
-739 GDANWWAP
+739 GEANWWAP

-760 ES
+760 EGSS

>member
-1 MNGFTSGWRPVGA
+1 
-14 GISGDDRPE
+14 
-23 KGLRSGVRTY
+23 
-33 LAPHPSA
+33 
-40 CRSGTNDVDVDMRR
+40 
-54 PMSHRTDTRTRRR
+54 MSHRAEPRTTPRAHRRR
-67 GHRRLSVLK
+67 SVLA
-76 RGWPLVAALVL
+76 RGWPLAAALIL

-100 ALTPGGFRADSTPS
+100 SLTPGGFRADSTPS
-114 AVAERRLDAEVGAGT
+114 AVAERRLDAEVGVGT

-140 TAAVA
+140 SAAVA
-145 REGES
+145 REGEA
-150 VASYLEEATGVG
+150 VASFLSGAGGVG
-162 RVTLSPAPGDGPTVV
+162 RVTVSPAPGDGPTVV
-177 TAVLSGNES
+177 SAVLSGDDS
-186 ESRRT
+186 QSRRT
-191 LDTVRGALPPPAD
+191 LDGLREALPPPGE
-204 GVDRQLTGRA
+204 GVERQLTGRA
-214 EILREDDLLG
+214 EVLREDDLIA
-224 REDLA
+224 REDLT

-252 AVVPVVI
+252 AAVPVAI
-259 GVLAMLSTFFVLSG
+259 GVLAMLSSFVVLSG
-273 LVHLI
+273 LVQVI

-293 GLAIDYS
+293 GLSIDYS
-300 LLVVS
+300 LLVVT
-305 RFREELATGAEPPEA
+305 RFREELANGADPPEA
-320 VDRTMIRCRRTIVVS
+320 VARTMRRCRRTIVIS

-364 VALVATLTLV
+364 VVLVATLTLV

-395 DPSRTGRSV
+395 DPTRPGRSV
-404 TALLGVS
+404 TAMLGVS

-430 MPAFG
+430 TPAFG
-435 LRLGTLDDRVLPPDA
+435 LRLGTLDDRVLPKDA
-450 SSRVAAEHLRETRPD
+450 PSRVAAERLRDERPD
-465 LGSDPLVVLADGV
+465 LGSDPLVILADGV
-478 DPGVLADRVSRV
+478 DPGALAERVSRI
-490 DGVTAA
+490 DGVTAT
-496 RGPDGTVTDG
+496 RGPDGTVSDG
-506 LATGPGDPT
+506 LAVGPGDPD

-530 GLTQPQQQDLA
+530 GLTQPEQQDLA
-541 EQIRDVVAPAPVAG
+541 ERVREVVAPAPVAG
-555 TYSDDVDTRRAVSD
+555 TYSDDVDSRQAISD
-569 RAVPVALLVMAV
+569 RALPVALLVMAV
-581 VLPLVFLLTGGVV
+581 VLPLVFLLTGGVL

-599 LLMAALSLTA
+599 LVMAALSLTA

-632 GVVDSST
+632 GVVDSSS

-674 AVVDGVGRTAPVV
+674 AVVDGVSRTAPVV

-704 GISVVRMLGLGM
+704 GISVVRLLGLGL
-716 ALAVLVDAFVVRLLL
+716 ALAVLVDAFVIRLLL
-731 VPSVMLLL
+731 VPSAMLLL
-739 GDANWWAP
+739 GEANWWAP

-760 ES
+760 EGSS

>member
-1 MNGFTSGWRPVGA
+1 
-14 GISGDDRPE
+14 
-23 KGLRSGVRTY
+23 
-33 LAPHPSA
+33 
-40 CRSGTNDVDVDMRR
+40 
-54 PMSHRTDTRTRRR
+54 MSHRAEPRTTPRAHRRR
-67 GHRRLSVLK
+67 SVLA
-76 RGWPLVAALVL
+76 RGWPLAAALIL

-100 ALTPGGFRADSTPS
+100 SLTPGGFRADSTPS
-114 AVAERRLDAEVGAGT
+114 AVAERRLDAEVGVGT
-129 PDLVILVSGAE
+129 PDLIVLVSGAE
-140 TAAVA
+140 SAAVA
-145 REGES
+145 REGEA
-150 VASYLEEATGVG
+150 VASFLSGAGGVG
-162 RVTLSPAPGDGPTVV
+162 RVTVSPAPGDGPTVV
-177 TAVLSGNES
+177 SAVLSGDDA

-191 LDTVRGALPPPAD
+191 LDELREALPPPGE
-204 GVDRQLTGRA
+204 GVERQLTGRA
-214 EILREDDLLG
+214 EVLREDDLIA
-224 REDLA
+224 REDLT

-252 AVVPVVI
+252 AAVPVAI
-259 GVLAMLSTFFVLSG
+259 GVLAMLSSFVVLSG
-273 LVHLI
+273 LVHVI

-293 GLAIDYS
+293 GLSIDYS
-300 LLVVS
+300 LLVVT
-305 RFREELATGAEPPEA
+305 RFREELANGADPPEA
-320 VDRTMIRCRRTIVVS
+320 VARTMRRCRRTIVIS

-364 VALVATLTLV
+364 VVLVATLTLV

-395 DPSRTGRSV
+395 DPTRPGRSV
-404 TALLGVS
+404 TAMLGVS

-430 MPAFG
+430 TPAFG
-435 LRLGTLDDRVLPPDA
+435 LRLGTLDDRVLPKDA
-450 SSRVAAEHLRETRPD
+450 PSRVAAERLRDERPD
-465 LGSDPLVVLADGV
+465 LGSDPLVILADGV
-478 DPGVLADRVSRV
+478 DPGVLAERVSRI
-490 DGVTAA
+490 DGVTAT
-496 RGPDGTVTDG
+496 RGPDESLSDG
-506 LATGPGDPT
+506 LVVGPGDPD

-530 GLTQPQQQDLA
+530 GLTQPEQQDLA
-541 EQIRDVVAPAPVAG
+541 ERVREVVAPAPVAG
-555 TYSDDVDTRRAVSD
+555 TYSDDVDTRQAISD
-569 RAVPVALLVMAV
+569 RALPVALLVMAV
-581 VLPLVFLLTGGVV
+581 VLPLVFLLTGGVL

-599 LLMAALSLTA
+599 LVMAALSLTA

-632 GVVDSST
+632 GVVDSSS

-674 AVVDGVGRTAPVV
+674 AVVDGVSRTAPVV

-704 GISVVRMLGLGM
+704 GISVVRLLGLGL
-716 ALAVLVDAFVVRLLL
+716 ALAVLVDAFVIRLLL
-731 VPSVMLLL
+731 VPSAMLLL
-739 GDANWWAP
+739 GEANWWAP

-760 ES
+760 EGSS

>member
-1 MNGFTSGWRPVGA
+1 
-14 GISGDDRPE
+14 
-23 KGLRSGVRTY
+23 
-33 LAPHPSA
+33 
-40 CRSGTNDVDVDMRR
+40 
-54 PMSHRTDTRTRRR
+54 MSHRADTRTRRG
-67 GHRRLSVLK
+67 GHRLRPIMV
-76 RGWPLVAALVL
+76 RGWPLLAALIL

-100 ALTPGGFRADSTPS
+100 QLTPGGFRADSTPS
-114 AVAERRLDAEVGAGT
+114 AVAERRLDTEVGAGT
-129 PDLVILVSGAE
+129 PDLVVLISGSESVDVAHE
-140 TAAVA
+140 SQAVA
-145 REGES
+145 SFLGD
-150 VASYLEEATGVG
+150 AGGVG
-162 RVTLSPAPGDGPTVV
+162 RVAVSPAPGAGPTVV
-177 TAVLSGNES
+177 TAVLSGDES

-191 LDTVRGALPPPAD
+191 LDTIRGSLPPP
-204 GVDRQLTGRA
+204 GERVDRQLTGRA

-224 REDLA
+224 REDLT

-252 AVVPVVI
+252 AAVPVAI

-305 RFREELATGAEPPEA
+305 RYREELAAGADPPEA
-320 VDRTMIRCRRTIVVS
+320 VNRAMRRCRRTIVIS
-335 AVTVGLCLAALTAV
+335 AVTVGLCLSALTAV
-349 DMPYLRSMA
+349 DMPFLRSMA
-358 MTGVAV
+358 ITGVVV

-395 DPSRTGRSV
+395 DPTRPGRTV

-411 RRHPVAVALG
+411 RRHPVAVAVG

-430 MPAFG
+430 TPALG
-435 LRLGTLDDRVLPPDA
+435 LRLGTLDDRVLPRDA
-450 SSRVAAEHLRETRPD
+450 PSRVAAESLRDERPD
-465 LGSDPLVVLADGV
+465 LGSDPLVVLVDGA
-478 DPGVLADRVSRV
+478 DPGVLAERVSRV
-490 DGVTAA
+490 DGVEAA
-496 RGPDGTVTDG
+496 RGPDGTVAGG
-506 LATGPGDPT
+506 LPSGPGDPT

-530 GLTQPQQQDLA
+530 GLTQPEQQDLA
-541 EQIRDVVAPAPVAG
+541 ERVRDEVAPAPVAG

-581 VLPLVFLLTGGVV
+581 VLPLVFLLTGGVL

-619 EGYLADLVGVTAT
+619 KGYLADLVGVTAT
-632 GVVDSST
+632 GVVDTSS

-747 RPLRAVFDRLRIR
+747 RPLRAVFNRLRIR

>member
-1 MNGFTSGWRPVGA
+1 
-14 GISGDDRPE
+14 
-23 KGLRSGVRTY
+23 
-33 LAPHPSA
+33 
-40 CRSGTNDVDVDMRR
+40 
-54 PMSHRTDTRTRRR
+54 MSHRADTRTTQRA
-67 GHRRLSVLK
+67 HRWRSILT
-76 RGWPLVAALVL
+76 RGWPLAAALVL

-100 ALTPGGFRADSTPS
+100 QLTPGGFRADSTPS
-114 AVAERRLDAEVGAGT
+114 AVAERRLDAEVGVGT
-129 PDLVILVSGAE
+129 PDLLVLVSGAE
-140 TAAVA
+140 SAAVDRDA
-145 REGES
+145 QA
-150 VASYLEEATGVG
+150 VASYLGDAGGVG
-162 RVTLSPAPGDGPTVV
+162 RVTVSPAPGDGPTVV
-177 TAVLSGNES
+177 SAVLSGDDS

-191 LDTVRGALPPPAD
+191 LDTVREALPPPGE

-214 EILREDDLLG
+214 EILREDDLIA
-224 REDLA
+224 REDLV
-229 RAELIAVPV
+229 RAELIAVPL
-238 TLVLLVLFFGSVVA
+238 TLILLVLFFGSVVA
-252 AVVPVVI
+252 AAVPVAI
-259 GVLAMLSTFFVLSG
+259 GVLAMLSTFLVLSG

-293 GLAIDYS
+293 GLSIDYS
-300 LLVVS
+300 LLVVA
-305 RFREELATGAEPPEA
+305 RFREELAAGADPPEA
-320 VDRTMIRCRRTIVVS
+320 VDRTMRRCRRTIVIS

-349 DMPYLRSMA
+349 DMPFLRSMA

-395 DPSRTGRSV
+395 DPSRPGRSV
-404 TALLGVS
+404 TAMLGVS
-411 RRHPVAVALG
+411 RKHPVAVALG

-430 MPAFG
+430 TPAFG

-450 SSRVAAEHLRETRPD
+450 PSRVAAEQLRDERPD

-478 DPGVLADRVSRV
+478 DPGALAERVSRI
-490 DGVTAA
+490 DGVMVA
-496 RGPDGTVTDG
+496 RGPDDTVSDG
-506 LATGPGDPT
+506 LAVGPGDPT
-515 LRRGSVAAVE
+515 LRRGSVSAVE
-525 VVTAP
+525 VVTTP
-530 GLTQPQQQDLA
+530 GLTQPEQQDLA
-541 EQIRDVVAPAPVAG
+541 EWVRDVVTPAPVAG
-555 TYSDDVDTRRAVSD
+555 TYSDDVDTRQAITD

-581 VLPLVFLLTGGVV
+581 VLPLVFLLTGGVL

-599 LLMAALSLTA
+599 LVMAALSLTV
-609 TFGAMVLVFQ
+609 TFGAIVLIFQ

-632 GVVDSST
+632 GVVDSSS

-674 AVVDGVGRTAPVV
+674 AVVDGVSRTAPVV

-716 ALAVLVDAFVVRLLL
+716 ALAVLVDAFVIRLLL
-731 VPSVMLLL
+731 VPSAMLLL
-739 GDANWWAP
+739 GEANWWAP

>member
-1 MNGFTSGWRPVGA
+1 
-14 GISGDDRPE
+14 
-23 KGLRSGVRTY
+23 
-33 LAPHPSA
+33 
-40 CRSGTNDVDVDMRR
+40 
-54 PMSHRTDTRTRRR
+54 MSHRAEPRTTPRAHRRR
-67 GHRRLSVLK
+67 SVLA
-76 RGWPLVAALVL
+76 RGWPLAAALIL

-100 ALTPGGFRADSTPS
+100 SLTPGGFRADSTPS
-114 AVAERRLDAEVGAGT
+114 AVAERRLDAEVGVGT
-129 PDLVILVSGAE
+129 PDLIVLVSGAE
-140 TAAVA
+140 SAAVA
-145 REGES
+145 REGEA
-150 VASYLEEATGVG
+150 VASFLSGAGGVG
-162 RVTLSPAPGDGPTVV
+162 RVTVSPAPGDGPTVV
-177 TAVLSGNES
+177 SAVLSGDDA

-191 LDTVRGALPPPAD
+191 LDELREALPPPGE
-204 GVDRQLTGRA
+204 GVERQLTGRA
-214 EILREDDLLG
+214 EVLREDDLIA
-224 REDLA
+224 REDLT

-252 AVVPVVI
+252 AAVPVAI
-259 GVLAMLSTFFVLSG
+259 GVLAMLSSFVVLSG
-273 LVHLI
+273 LVHVI

-293 GLAIDYS
+293 GLSIDYS
-300 LLVVS
+300 LLVVT
-305 RFREELATGAEPPEA
+305 RFREELANGADPPEA
-320 VDRTMIRCRRTIVVS
+320 VARTMRRCRRTIVIS

-364 VALVATLTLV
+364 VVLVATLTLV

-395 DPSRTGRSV
+395 DPTRPGRSV
-404 TALLGVS
+404 TAMLGVS

-430 MPAFG
+430 TPAFG
-435 LRLGTLDDRVLPPDA
+435 LRLGTLDDRVLPKDA
-450 SSRVAAEHLRETRPD
+450 PSRVAAERLRDERPD
-465 LGSDPLVVLADGV
+465 LGSDPLVILADGV
-478 DPGVLADRVSRV
+478 DPGVLAERVSRI
-490 DGVTAA
+490 DGVTAT
-496 RGPDGTVTDG
+496 RGPDESLSDG
-506 LATGPGDPT
+506 LVVGPGDPD

-530 GLTQPQQQDLA
+530 SLTQPEQQDLA
-541 EQIRDVVAPAPVAG
+541 ERVREVVAPAPVAG
-555 TYSDDVDTRRAVSD
+555 TYSDDVDTRQAISD
-569 RAVPVALLVMAV
+569 RALPVALLVMAV
-581 VLPLVFLLTGGVV
+581 VLPLVFLLTGGVL

-599 LLMAALSLTA
+599 LVMAALSLTA

-632 GVVDSST
+632 GVVDSSS

-674 AVVDGVGRTAPVV
+674 AVVDGVSRTAPVV

-704 GISVVRMLGLGM
+704 GISVVRLLGLGL
-716 ALAVLVDAFVVRLLL
+716 ALAVLVDAFVIRLLL
-731 VPSVMLLL
+731 VPSAMLLL
-739 GDANWWAP
+739 GEANWWAP

-760 ES
+760 EGSS

>member
-1 MNGFTSGWRPVGA
+1 
-14 GISGDDRPE
+14 
-23 KGLRSGVRTY
+23 
-33 LAPHPSA
+33 
-40 CRSGTNDVDVDMRR
+40 
-54 PMSHRTDTRTRRR
+54 MSHRAEPRTTPRAHRRR
-67 GHRRLSVLK
+67 SVLA
-76 RGWPLVAALVL
+76 RGWPLAAALIL

-100 ALTPGGFRADSTPS
+100 SLTPGGFRADSTPS
-114 AVAERRLDAEVGAGT
+114 AVAERRLDAEVGVGT
-129 PDLVILVSGAE
+129 PDLIVLVSGAE
-140 TAAVA
+140 SAAVA
-145 REGES
+145 REGEA
-150 VASYLEEATGVG
+150 VASFLSGAGGVG
-162 RVTLSPAPGDGPTVV
+162 RVTVSPAPGDGPTVV
-177 TAVLSGNES
+177 SAVLSGDDA

-191 LDTVRGALPPPAD
+191 LDELREALPPPGE
-204 GVDRQLTGRA
+204 GVERQLTGRA
-214 EILREDDLLG
+214 EVLREDDLIA
-224 REDLA
+224 REDLT

-252 AVVPVVI
+252 AAVPVAI
-259 GVLAMLSTFFVLSG
+259 GVLAMLSSFVVLSG
-273 LVHLI
+273 LVHVI

-293 GLAIDYS
+293 GLSIDYS
-300 LLVVS
+300 LLVVT
-305 RFREELATGAEPPEA
+305 RFREELANGADPPEA
-320 VDRTMIRCRRTIVVS
+320 VARTMRRCRRTIVIS

-364 VALVATLTLV
+364 VVLVATLTLV

-395 DPSRTGRSV
+395 DPTRPGRSV
-404 TALLGVS
+404 TAMLGVS

-430 MPAFG
+430 TPAFG
-435 LRLGTLDDRVLPPDA
+435 LRLGTLDDRVLPKDA
-450 SSRVAAEHLRETRPD
+450 PSRVAAERLRDERPD
-465 LGSDPLVVLADGV
+465 LGSDPLVILADGV
-478 DPGVLADRVSRV
+478 DPGVLAERVSRI
-490 DGVTAA
+490 DGVTAT
-496 RGPDGTVTDG
+496 RGPDESLSDG
-506 LATGPGDPT
+506 LVVGPGDPD

-530 GLTQPQQQDLA
+530 GLSQPEQQDLA
-541 EQIRDVVAPAPVAG
+541 ERVREVVAPAPVAG
-555 TYSDDVDTRRAVSD
+555 TYSDDVDTRQAISD
-569 RAVPVALLVMAV
+569 RALPVALLVMAV
-581 VLPLVFLLTGGVV
+581 VLPLVFLLTGGVL

-599 LLMAALSLTA
+599 LVMAALSLTA

-632 GVVDSST
+632 GVVDSSS

-674 AVVDGVGRTAPVV
+674 AVVDGVSRTAPVV

-704 GISVVRMLGLGM
+704 GISVVRLLGLGL
-716 ALAVLVDAFVVRLLL
+716 ALAVLVDAFVIRLLL
-731 VPSVMLLL
+731 VPSAMLLL
-739 GDANWWAP
+739 GEANWWAP

-760 ES
+760 EGSS

>member
-1 MNGFTSGWRPVGA
+1 
-14 GISGDDRPE
+14 
-23 KGLRSGVRTY
+23 
-33 LAPHPSA
+33 
-40 CRSGTNDVDVDMRR
+40 
-54 PMSHRTDTRTRRR
+54 MSHRAEPRTTPRAHRRR
-67 GHRRLSVLK
+67 SVLA
-76 RGWPLVAALVL
+76 RGWPLAAALIL

-100 ALTPGGFRADSTPS
+100 SLTPGGFRADSTPS
-114 AVAERRLDAEVGAGT
+114 AVAERRLDAEVGVGT
-129 PDLVILVSGAE
+129 PDLIVLVSGAE
-140 TAAVA
+140 SAAVA
-145 REGES
+145 REGEA
-150 VASYLEEATGVG
+150 VASFLSGAGGVG
-162 RVTLSPAPGDGPTVV
+162 RVTVSPAPGDGPTVV
-177 TAVLSGNES
+177 SAVLSGDDA

-191 LDTVRGALPPPAD
+191 LDELREALPPPGE
-204 GVDRQLTGRA
+204 GVERQLTGRA
-214 EILREDDLLG
+214 EVLREDDLIA
-224 REDLA
+224 REDLT

-252 AVVPVVI
+252 AAVPVAI
-259 GVLAMLSTFFVLSG
+259 GVLAMLSSFVVLSG
-273 LVHLI
+273 LVHVI

-293 GLAIDYS
+293 GLSIDYS
-300 LLVVS
+300 LLVVT
-305 RFREELATGAEPPEA
+305 RFREELANGADPPEA
-320 VDRTMIRCRRTIVVS
+320 VARTMRRCRRTIVIS

-364 VALVATLTLV
+364 VVLVATLTLV

-395 DPSRTGRSV
+395 DPTRPGRSV
-404 TALLGVS
+404 TAMLGVS

-430 MPAFG
+430 TPAFG
-435 LRLGTLDDRVLPPDA
+435 LRLGTLDDRVLPKDA
-450 SSRVAAEHLRETRPD
+450 PSRVAAERLRDERPD
-465 LGSDPLVVLADGV
+465 LGSDPLVILADGV
-478 DPGVLADRVSRV
+478 DPGVLAERVSRI
-490 DGVTAA
+490 DGVAA
-496 RGPDGTVTDG
+496 TRGPDETLSDG
-506 LATGPGDPT
+506 LVVGPGDPD

-530 GLTQPQQQDLA
+530 GLTQPEQQDLA
-541 EQIRDVVAPAPVAG
+541 ERVREVVAPAPVAG
-555 TYSDDVDTRRAVSD
+555 TYSDDVDTRQAISD
-569 RAVPVALLVMAV
+569 RALPVALLVMAV
-581 VLPLVFLLTGGVV
+581 VLPLVFLLTGGVL

-599 LLMAALSLTA
+599 LVMAALSLTA

-632 GVVDSST
+632 GVVDSSS

-674 AVVDGVGRTAPVV
+674 AVVDGVSRTAPVV

-704 GISVVRMLGLGM
+704 GISVVRLLGLGL
-716 ALAVLVDAFVVRLLL
+716 ALAVLVDAFVIRLLL
-731 VPSVMLLL
+731 VPSAMLLL
-739 GDANWWAP
+739 GEANWWAP

-760 ES
+760 EGSS

>member
-1 MNGFTSGWRPVGA
+1 
-14 GISGDDRPE
+14 
-23 KGLRSGVRTY
+23 
-33 LAPHPSA
+33 
-40 CRSGTNDVDVDMRR
+40 
-54 PMSHRTDTRTRRR
+54 MSHRADPRTRRR
-67 GHRRLSVLK
+67 AHRWPMALV
-76 RGWPLVAALVL
+76 RGWPLAAALVL
-87 AVLGALSAGGVEE
+87 AVLGALSAGGVQEQ
-100 ALTPGGFRADSTPS
+100 LTPGGFRAESTPS

-129 PDLVILVSGAE
+129 PDLLVVVSGSE
-140 TAAVA
+140 PAAVA
-145 REGES
+145 RDADA
-150 VASYLEEATGVG
+150 VASFLSGAGRVG
-162 RVTLSPAPGDGPTVV
+162 RVSVSPAPGDGPTVV
-177 TAVLSGNES
+177 SAVLSGDDS

-191 LDTVRGALPPPAD
+191 LDEVREALPPPGE
-204 GVDRQLTGRA
+204 GVERQLTGRA
-214 EILREDDLLG
+214 EVLREDDLIA
-224 REDLA
+224 RDDLV

-252 AVVPVVI
+252 AAVPVAI
-259 GVLAMLSTFFVLSG
+259 GVLAMLSTFVVLSG

-293 GLAIDYS
+293 GLSIDYS
-300 LLVVS
+300 LLVVT
-305 RFREELATGAEPPEA
+305 RYREELAAGADPPEA
-320 VDRTMIRCRRTIVVS
+320 VNRTMRRCRRTIVVS
-335 AVTVGLCLAALTAV
+335 AATVGLCLAALTAV

-364 VALVATLTLV
+364 VALVAILTLV

-395 DPSRTGRSV
+395 DPTRPGRSV
-404 TALLGVS
+404 TAMLGVS

-430 MPAFG
+430 TPAFG

-450 SSRVAAEHLRETRPD
+450 GSRVAAERLRDERPD

-478 DPGVLADRVSRV
+478 DPGALAERVSRI

-496 RGPDGTVTDG
+496 RGPDDTVSDG
-506 LATGPGDPT
+506 LAVGPGDPG

-530 GLTQPQQQDLA
+530 GLTQPEQQDLA
-541 EQIRDVVAPAPVAG
+541 ERVREVVAPAPVAG
-555 TYSDDVDTRRAVSD
+555 TYSDDVDTRQAVTD

-581 VLPLVFLLTGGVV
+581 VLPLVFLLTGGVL

-599 LLMAALSLTA
+599 LVMAALSLTA
-609 TFGAMVLVFQ
+609 TFGVMVLVFQ
-619 EGYLADLVGVTAT
+619 EGYFADLVGVTAT
-632 GVVDSST
+632 GVVDSSA

-674 AVVDGVGRTAPVV
+674 AVVDGVSRTAPVV

-704 GISVVRMLGLGM
+704 EISVVRMLGLGM
-716 ALAVLVDAFVVRLLL
+716 ALAVLVDAFVIRLLL
-731 VPSVMLLL
+731 VPSAMLLL

-747 RPLRAVFDRLRIR
+747 RPLRVVFDRLRIR

>member
-1 MNGFTSGWRPVGA
+1 
-14 GISGDDRPE
+14 
-23 KGLRSGVRTY
+23 
-33 LAPHPSA
+33 
-40 CRSGTNDVDVDMRR
+40 
-54 PMSHRTDTRTRRR
+54 MSHRSDVRTRRR
-67 GHRRLSVLK
+67 AHRWRSVLA
-76 RGWPLVAALVL
+76 RGWPLAAALVL

-114 AVAERRLDAEVGAGT
+114 AVAESRLNAELGVGT
-129 PDLVILVSGAE
+129 PDLIVLVSGSE
-140 TAAVA
+140 PAAVA
-145 REGES
+145 RDSEA
-150 VASYLEEATGVG
+150 VASFLTGAGGVG
-162 RVTLSPAPGDGPTVV
+162 GVAVSPAPGDGPTVV
-177 TAVLSGNES
+177 TAVLSGDES

-191 LDTVRGALPPPAD
+191 LDTVRETLPPPGE
-204 GVDRQLTGRA
+204 GVERQLTGRA
-214 EILREDDLLG
+214 EVLREDDLLG

-252 AVVPVVI
+252 AAVPVAI
-259 GVLAMLSTFFVLSG
+259 GVLAMLSTFVVLSG

-300 LLVVS
+300 LLVVT
-305 RFREELATGAEPPEA
+305 RFREELAAGADPPEA
-320 VDRTMIRCRRTIVVS
+320 VDRTMRRCRRTIVVS

-349 DMPYLRSMA
+349 DMPFLRSMA
-358 MTGVAV
+358 ITGVAV

-395 DPSRTGRSV
+395 DPTRPGRSV

-430 MPAFG
+430 TPAFG

-450 SSRVAAEHLRETRPD
+450 PSRVAAERLRDERPD
-465 LGSDPLVVLADGV
+465 LGSDPLII
-478 DPGVLADRVSRV
+478 LADRVDPGALAERVSRI

-496 RGPDGTVTDG
+496 RGPDGRVSDG
-506 LATGPGDPT
+506 LAVGPGEPA
-515 LRRGSVAAVE
+515 LRQRAVAAVE
-525 VVTAP
+525 VVTDP
-530 GLTQPQQQDLA
+530 GLSQPEQQDLA
-541 EQIRDVVAPAPVAG
+541 ERVRDSVAPAPVAG
-555 TYSDDVDTRRAVSD
+555 TYSDDVDTRQA
-569 RAVPVALLVMAV
+569 
-581 VLPLVFLLTGGVV
+581 

-609 TFGAMVLVFQ
+609 TFGVMVLVFQ
-619 EGYLADLVGVTAT
+619 EGHLADLVGVTAT
-632 GVVDSST
+632 GVVDSSS

-704 GISVVRMLGLGM
+704 GISVVRMLGFGM
-716 ALAVLVDAFVVRLLL
+716 ALAVLVDAFVIRLLL
-731 VPSVMLLL
+731 VPSAMLIL

-747 RPLRAVFDRLRIR
+747 RPLRVVFDRLRIR

>member
-1 MNGFTSGWRPVGA
+1 
-14 GISGDDRPE
+14 
-23 KGLRSGVRTY
+23 
-33 LAPHPSA
+33 
-40 CRSGTNDVDVDMRR
+40 
-54 PMSHRTDTRTRRR
+54 MSHRAEPRTTPRAHRRR
-67 GHRRLSVLK
+67 SVLA
-76 RGWPLVAALVL
+76 RGWPLAAALIL

-100 ALTPGGFRADSTPS
+100 SLTPGGFRADSTPS
-114 AVAERRLDAEVGAGT
+114 AVAERRLDAEVGVGT
-129 PDLVILVSGAE
+129 PDLIVLVSGAE
-140 TAAVA
+140 SAAVA
-145 REGES
+145 REGEA
-150 VASYLEEATGVG
+150 VASFLSGAGGVG
-162 RVTLSPAPGDGPTVV
+162 RVTVSPAPGDGPTVV
-177 TAVLSGNES
+177 SAVLSGDDA

-191 LDTVRGALPPPAD
+191 LDELREALPPPGE
-204 GVDRQLTGRA
+204 GVERQLTGRA
-214 EILREDDLLG
+214 EVLREDDLIA
-224 REDLA
+224 REDLT

-252 AVVPVVI
+252 AAVPVAI
-259 GVLAMLSTFFVLSG
+259 GVLAMLSSFVVLSG
-273 LVHLI
+273 LVHVI

-293 GLAIDYS
+293 GLSIDYS
-300 LLVVS
+300 LLVVT
-305 RFREELATGAEPPEA
+305 RFREELANGADPPEA
-320 VDRTMIRCRRTIVVS
+320 VARTMRRCRRTIVIS

-364 VALVATLTLV
+364 VVLVATLTLV

-395 DPSRTGRSV
+395 DPTRPGRSV
-404 TALLGVS
+404 TAMLGVS

-430 MPAFG
+430 TPAFG
-435 LRLGTLDDRVLPPDA
+435 LRLGTLDDRVLPEDA
-450 SSRVAAEHLRETRPD
+450 PSRVAAERLRDERPD
-465 LGSDPLVVLADGV
+465 LGSDPLVILADGV
-478 DPGVLADRVSRV
+478 DPGVLAERVSRI
-490 DGVTAA
+490 DGVAA
-496 RGPDGTVTDG
+496 TRGPDETLSDG
-506 LATGPGDPT
+506 LVVGPGDPD

-530 GLTQPQQQDLA
+530 GLTQPEQQDLA
-541 EQIRDVVAPAPVAG
+541 ERVREVVAPAPVAG
-555 TYSDDVDTRRAVSD
+555 TYSDDVDTRQAISD
-569 RAVPVALLVMAV
+569 RALPVALLVMAV
-581 VLPLVFLLTGGVV
+581 VLPLVFLLTGGVL

-599 LLMAALSLTA
+599 LVMAALSLTA

-632 GVVDSST
+632 GVVDSSS

-674 AVVDGVGRTAPVV
+674 AVVDGVSRTAPVV

-704 GISVVRMLGLGM
+704 GISVVRLLGLGL
-716 ALAVLVDAFVVRLLL
+716 ALAVLVDAFVIRLLL
-731 VPSVMLLL
+731 VPSAMLLL
-739 GDANWWAP
+739 GEANWWAP

-760 ES
+760 EGSS